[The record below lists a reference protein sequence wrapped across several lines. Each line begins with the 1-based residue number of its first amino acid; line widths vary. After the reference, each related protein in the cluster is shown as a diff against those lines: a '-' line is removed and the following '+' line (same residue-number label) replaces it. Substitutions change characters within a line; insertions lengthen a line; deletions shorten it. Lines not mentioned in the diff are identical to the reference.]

1 MKIII
6 TESQSGVI
14 KRHKRM
20 VRNIKKSISENVSRS
35 EKIKKFLKD
44 KLNIDF
50 TNGIK
55 QITSQE
61 DIPRVFIDDAL
72 SWGELKKSL
81 NFWGPMYL
89 FELESHKILYQD
101 RGDFEWFMDENG
113 HEYVDDE
120 ITEHLGIG
128 IMGLRF
134 SDIVDT
140 YFEEEL

>member
-55 QITSQE
+55 QITFQE

-72 SWGELKKSL
+72 SWGELRKSL

-140 YFEEEL
+140 YFEEK